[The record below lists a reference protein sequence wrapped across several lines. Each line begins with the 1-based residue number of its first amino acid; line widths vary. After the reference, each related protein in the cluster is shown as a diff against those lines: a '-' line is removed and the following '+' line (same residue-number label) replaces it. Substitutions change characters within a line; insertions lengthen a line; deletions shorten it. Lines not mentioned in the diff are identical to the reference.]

1 MKIYKFKDNKL
12 VVYLPF
18 EVTRQLGIKEDD
30 EVDFFKYSDNAFL
43 FAKKADIT
51 KLILGEKQ
59 EVRPMIVKTEAKPVI
74 IARPEVRPSAPGFT
88 PAPRKLELSQDEINV
103 LKKLDTLRY
112 SNRTTDNVSKLLND
126 AEKKLLQGLMAR
138 KIVLQF
144 MDKKDSPY
152 SIAKDAYD
160 KFLMRKKNIIP
171 IAPQPI
177 QEQKPAKVEPVH
189 LQAKTENENV
199 SKLETEGFI
208 VLQTEVEAS
217 SLSIAVEDSIRSGKV
232 LGIRAFNKRFYI
244 VLRSFFEKNSGKVI
258 KELKGGPKSVTDIAK
273 STELNEDAVRAML
286 YLLSEQGDVSERRRD
301 IFTLI

>member
-18 EVTRQLGIKEDD
+18 EVTKQLGIKEDD
-30 EVDFFKYSDNAFL
+30 EVDFFKYGDKAFL
-43 FAKKADIT
+43 FAKKEDIT
-51 KLILGEKQ
+51 KLILGAKPEI
-59 EVRPMIVKTEAKPVI
+59 RPAAPAIQTKTETVP
-74 IARPEVRPSAPGFT
+74 PSYSG
-88 PAPRKLELSQDEINV
+88 PRKLELSQGEIDV

-112 SNRTTDNVSKLLND
+112 SNRTTANVAKLLND
-126 AEKKLLQGLMAR
+126 PEKRLLQGLMAR

-160 KFLMRKKNIIP
+160 KFLMRKKNVVP

-177 QEQKPAKVEPVH
+177 QEVKPARAEPMAH
-189 LQAKTENENV
+189 LQVTGENENV
-199 SKLETEGFI
+199 SKLEIDGFL
-208 VLQTEVEAS
+208 VLQTEAEAS
-217 SLSIAVEDSIRSGKV
+217 SLSVAVQDSIRSGKV

-244 VLRSFFEKNSGKVI
+244 VLRSYFEKNNGKVI
-258 KELKGGPKSVTDIAK
+258 KELKSGPKSVAEIAK
-273 STELNEDAVRAML
+273 STELNDDAIRAML

>member
-1 MKIYKFKDNKL
+1 MVVLKIYKFKDNKL

-18 EVTRQLGIKEDD
+18 EVTKQLGIKEDD
-30 EVDFFKYSDNAFL
+30 EVDFFKYGDKAFL
-43 FAKKADIT
+43 FAKKEDIT
-51 KLILGEKQ
+51 KLITG
-59 EVRPMIVKTEAKPVI
+59 AKPET
-74 IARPEVRPSAPGFT
+74 RPPVSAAIPVNKNIVPPVYSG
-88 PAPRKLELSQDEINV
+88 PRKLELSQGEIDV

-112 SNRTTDNVSKLLND
+112 SNRTTANVSKLLGEG
-126 AEKKLLQGLMAR
+126 EKRLLQGLMAR

-160 KFLMRKKNIIP
+160 KFLMRKKNVVP

-177 QEQKPAKVEPVH
+177 QEAKPARAEPMAH
-189 LQAKTENENV
+189 LQVTGENENV
-199 SKLETEGFI
+199 SKLEIDGFI
-208 VLQTEVEAS
+208 VLQTEAEAS
-217 SLSIAVEDSIRSGKV
+217 SLSVAVQDSIRSGKV

-258 KELKGGPKSVTDIAK
+258 KELKSGPKNVADIAK
-273 STELNEDAVRAML
+273 STELNEDAIRAML